1 MKDNRWGI
9 VPVIWRTAQ
18 STDIHF
24 MFPTIT
30 RIYSNEQRLQ
40 HEYCTT
46 FLSLPTIYHDLCNLK
61 ITKFIIFQF
70 LSIGAV
76 ARHKTFFLNFFI
88 SSLRISCFVQCPQSP
103 SSSSLLHQVS
113 LCFFCLQN
121 SRQFYVVQVFW
132 DVWSSTVVSSTY
144 HRLFYRR
151 LETSFS
157 LCYLLLKLSS
167 LWLQDWRS
175 ISFLTVAENPFCIY
189 VCFQILPIC
198 SLETMCSILQS

>member
-1 MKDNRWGI
+1 
-9 VPVIWRTAQ
+9 
-18 STDIHF
+18 

-103 SSSSLLHQVS
+103 SSSSLIHQVS
-113 LCFFCLQN
+113 LCFFFACKTPDNFMQSKYSGMCGPLLQCH
-121 SRQFYVVQVFW
+121 QLTTDYFIG
-132 DVWSSTVVSSTY
+132 
-144 HRLFYRR
+144 
-151 LETSFS
+151 
-157 LCYLLLKLSS
+157 
-167 LWLQDWRS
+167 DWR
-175 ISFLTVAENPFCIY
+175 
-189 VCFQILPIC
+189 LPSVYAIC
-198 SLETMCSILQS
+198 Y